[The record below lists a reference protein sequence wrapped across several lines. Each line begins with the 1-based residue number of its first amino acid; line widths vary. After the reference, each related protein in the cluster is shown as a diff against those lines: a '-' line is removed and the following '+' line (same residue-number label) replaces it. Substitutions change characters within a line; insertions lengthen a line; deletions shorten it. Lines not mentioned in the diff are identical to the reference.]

1 MSASKRISGRRGSVF
16 IECAGGRKCRGE
28 KGRWEDKA
36 TGRRGD
42 TMTGRRGARGGRGSA
57 CSGAREMDVAGREGG
72 RGIRR
77 KEESRRLSRH
87 EEGRTKIHPEAL
99 HLF

>member
-1 MSASKRISGRRGSVF
+1 MRQNAFPADGVPFSLNAQEGGNAEEKRDAGRTRRRG
-16 IECAGGRKCRGE
+16 GG
-28 KGRWEDKA
+28 
-36 TGRRGD
+36 GD

-57 CSGAREMDVAGREGG
+57 CSGAGEMDVAGRKGG

-87 EEGRTKIHPEAL
+87 EGGRTKIHPEAL